1 MPPNSPLHNRAA
13 AGSPDLRLCV
23 ISPFLDKQHGTER
36 ALAELLERIV
46 RRHNVEIDLFSQ
58 RVTDIATSSGREKPT
73 GPEGAIHWHKVTS
86 IPGPHLFQFLWWYGA
101 NRWRRRQKRKRNG
114 SPWDLVYSPGINAP
128 DVDAITVHI
137 TFHAFYES
145 VRAQL
150 SLAGKPLSEW
160 PRIVH
165 RRLYYRLI
173 MTMERRFYSNRSI
186 ALSAVSQLV
195 ADQLNRYFGRT
206 DVLVVR
212 HGVDATVFNRL
223 NRLARRDAVRAAWEL
238 AEKDFVFLLI
248 GNDWA
253 KKGLATLLNALA
265 ACGDL
270 QVKLLVVG
278 KDSRE
283 PYLKECQKLGI
294 ESRVKFLEPASD
306 VLQFYAAADA
316 YVGPSLEDAY
326 GLPVLEAMACGL
338 PVIVSAAAGASEI
351 VLDGENGFILRDP
364 RDVSALTM
372 LLRKL
377 ATSPKLVAMLASAAE
392 TTAAAESWDAHA
404 DRMFAHFEEI
414 VARKQRKVN
423 QR

>member
-1 MPPNSPLHNRAA
+1 MRRH
-13 AGSPDLRLCV
+13 
-23 ISPFLDKQHGTER
+23 
-36 ALAELLERIV
+36 ALAQGLIY
-46 RRHNVEIDLFSQ
+46 SWS
-58 RVTDIATSSGREKPT
+58 AP
-73 GPEGAIHWHKVTS
+73 AS
-86 IPGPHLFQFLWWYGA
+86 IPLVV
-101 NRWRRRQKRKRNG
+101 WREQLAAKTGKKR
-114 SPWDLVYSPGINAP
+114 SSDPWDLVYSPGINAA

-145 VRAQL
+145 VRTHL
-150 SLAGKPLSEW
+150 SLAANSPLEW

-165 RRLYYRLI
+165 RRLYYRFI
-173 MTMERRFYSNRSI
+173 MALERRLYSNPRI

-195 ADQLNRYFGRT
+195 ANQLNHHFGRT
-206 DVLVVR
+206 DVVVVR
-212 HGVDATVFNRL
+212 HGVDLIAFNRT
-223 NRLARRDAVRAAWEL
+223 NRLARRDAVRAALEL
-238 AEKDFVFLLI
+238 APEEFVFLLI
-248 GNDWA
+248 GNDWT
-253 KKGLATLLNALA
+253 KKGLHALLTSLA
-265 ACGDL
+265 ACRDL
-270 QVKLLVVG
+270 PIKLLVVG

-351 VLDGENGFILRDP
+351 VSDGENGFILRDP

-377 ATSPKLVAMLASAAE
+377 ATSPELVAMLANAAE

-404 DRMFAHFEEI
+404 DRMFAHFKE
-414 VARKQRKVN
+414 VAARKQREIT
-423 QR
+423 QL

>member
-1 MPPNSPLHNRAA
+1 M
-13 AGSPDLRLCV
+13 RLCV
-23 ISPFLDKQHGTER
+23 ISPFVDKQHGTER

-46 RRHNVEIDLFSQ
+46 RRHNVAIDLFSQ
-58 RVTDIATSSGREKPT
+58 QVADIATISGNGKSAQC
-73 GPEGAIHWHKVTS
+73 GAMRWHKVSS
-86 IPGPHLFQFLWWYGA
+86 IPGPHLLQFLWWYGA
-101 NRWRRRQKRKRNG
+101 NSWRRKRKKKR
-114 SPWDLVYSPGINAP
+114 STDPWDLVYSPGINAA

-145 VRAQL
+145 VRTHL
-150 SLAGKPLSEW
+150 SLAANSPLEW

-165 RRLYYRLI
+165 RRLYYRFI
-173 MTMERRFYSNRSI
+173 MALERRLYSNPRI

-195 ADQLNRYFGRT
+195 ANQLNHHFGRT
-206 DVLVVR
+206 DVVVVR
-212 HGVDATVFNRL
+212 HGVDLIAFNRT
-223 NRLARRDAVRAAWEL
+223 NRLARRDAVRAALEL
-238 AEKDFVFLLI
+238 APEEFVFLLI
-248 GNDWA
+248 GNDWT
-253 KKGLATLLNALA
+253 KKGLHALLTSLA
-265 ACGDL
+265 ACRDL
-270 QVKLLVVG
+270 PIKLLVVG

-326 GLPVLEAMACGL
+326 GLPILEAMACGL

-351 VLDGENGFILRDP
+351 VSDGENGFILRDP

-377 ATSPKLVAMLASAAE
+377 ATSPELVAMLANAAE

-404 DRMFAHFEEI
+404 DRMFAHFKE
-414 VARKQRKVN
+414 VAARKQREIT
-423 QR
+423 QL